1 MRTMPARSRW
11 PDITPM
17 ARIESSEP
25 MWKLALGLRG
35 SGTRQS
41 ASCSDSQRF
50 AGGVLERQ
58 HAPGVAVR
66 SLRAFARQ
74 LRAAHQSDRV
84 LAQRLD
90 PERLGPVVG
99 DVEVAGLARA
109 REPLGLPQRRPAGG
123 AVAGAR
129 GNLHVAEGLREQRL
143 VAERLAPEARQLP
156 RGQRERLG
164 GEIGLGA
171 LAGGNREAPV
181 LHHELLALR
190 AGRRRPA
197 DPFVPVLEPVAGRT
211 PDHQR
216 LPFAV
221 LFDDQS
227 QRVAAG
233 MSFAHVVVFAFELS
247 ESALL
252 AVAHRPDCEHVV
264 LILRGMSAPSP
275 RTPRSLGL

>member
-17 ARIESSEP
+17 ARIESSEASEAGVG
-25 MWKLALGLRG
+25 LAGIRDAAERLV
-35 SGTRQS
+35 
-41 ASCSDSQRF
+41 QRF

-156 RGQRERLG
+156 RGQRERWERMARAPLRR
-164 GEIGLGA
+164 
-171 LAGGNREAPV
+171 NREAPV

-221 LFDDQS
+221 LLDDQP

-233 MSFAHVVVFAFELS
+233 MGFAHVVVFAFELS